1 MGLLRRLNVP
11 HLYSHSSGEKL
22 ERLAAP
28 RSRRLHCGAP
38 HTRRGSFAKSA
49 RPPLK
54 LSARSGAGQCDL
66 LGELKA
72 SHASTTPTIKTKAC
86 FSQLDIEDITDHIVG
101 KTCFTLLGE
110 AWFWKLTEVGRLNWR
125 QISNGQ
131 LDWCSVI
138 L

>member
-1 MGLLRRLNVP
+1 MVASKEELGAILGLLRRLNVP

-66 LGELKA
+66 LGQPKA

-86 FSQLDIEDITDHIVG
+86 FSQLDIDHIAAI
-101 KTCFTLLGE
+101 TILGE
-110 AWFWKLTEVGRLNWR
+110 AMSAWFFG
-125 QISNGQ
+125 
-131 LDWCSVI
+131 
-138 L
+138 